1 MSELQLKIKTPPTV
15 EPITLADAKL
25 HLKVEEDVTED
36 DTLIASQIKA
46 ARIAAENFTMRQF
59 ITATYELFLDKFPTV
74 INVPRP
80 PLQSVTSIKYIDTDG
95 AEQTLNASV
104 YTVDTVSMA
113 GRIVLAFEQSW
124 PQTRAQIQAVTVEYK
139 AGYGDA
145 PADVLDDIIA
155 GMKLHL
161 GHLYENREDV
171 VVGVSVSELPK
182 ASESLLYPYR
192 ILGGV

>member
-1 MSELQLKIKTPPTV
+1 MSELQLKIETPPAV

-25 HLKVEEDVTED
+25 HLRVEDTVTED
-36 DTLIASQIKA
+36 DALIQAQIKA
-46 ARIAAENFTMRQF
+46 VRMAAENFTMRQF
-59 ITATYELFLDKFPTV
+59 ITATYQLFLDSFPTV

-95 AEQTLNASV
+95 NEQTLNAGV
-104 YTVDTVSMA
+104 YTVDTVSMV
-113 GRIVLAFEQSW
+113 GRIVLAYEQSW
-124 PQTRAQIQAVTVEYK
+124 PQTRAQIQAVTVEYT

-155 GMKLHL
+155 AMKLHL